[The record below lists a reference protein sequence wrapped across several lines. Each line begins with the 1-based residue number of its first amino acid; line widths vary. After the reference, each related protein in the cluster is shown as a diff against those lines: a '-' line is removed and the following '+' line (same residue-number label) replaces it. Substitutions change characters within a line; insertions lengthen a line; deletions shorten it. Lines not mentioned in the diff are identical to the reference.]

1 MPGQAATLAVFGAEG
16 GQLSQRLYYDDA
28 FQTEF
33 MAQVLERLTVGQ
45 RPAVVLDQTCF
56 YPESGGQPGDRG
68 FLNGVAVLDTQEREQ
83 DGAVIHILAG
93 PLDGDIAH
101 GRLDWPRRL
110 DHMQQHTGQHILS
123 QAFQSLLAAETVG
136 FHLGD
141 EGVTIDLALD
151 SLSAEQA
158 VQVED
163 AANQIIYQDRP
174 VVCRFVS
181 NEELTRLPLRKP
193 PKVAGKVRI
202 VEVQD
207 FDWSPCGG
215 THVQAAGQVG
225 IIVLRKWERRGATIR
240 VDFLCGQRALA
251 DYRWKNATVNR
262 LAAGLSTKDRDLGE
276 TVERLAA
283 ESTEN
288 RRQLTLAREQ
298 LLDFEA
304 AELTGGAAGSPH
316 VVVRA
321 WSDRPAEE
329 VRRLAQHIVQ
339 RPGIVALLGAVAGD
353 KAHLIFARSADQ
365 SADMNALLK
374 AVCPLVGGR
383 GGGTTSLAQGGGPLV
398 DGLQAA
404 LQSASASVQSAA

>member
-1 MPGQAATLAVFGAEG
+1 M
-16 GQLSQRLYYDDA
+16 SQRLYYDDPFRA
-28 FQTEF
+28 EF
-33 MAQVLERLTVGQ
+33 SAQVVERLTVGQ

-56 YPESGGQPGDRG
+56 YPESGGQPGDHG
-68 FLNGVAVLDTQEREQ
+68 TLNGVAVLDTQEREQ
-83 DGAVIHILAG
+83 DGAVLHVLAG
-93 PLDGDIAH
+93 PLDGETVQGH
-101 GRLDWPRRL
+101 VDWPRRL

-123 QAFQSLLAAETVG
+123 QAFQSLLGAETVS

-141 EGVTIDLALD
+141 EVITIDLALD
-151 SLSAEQA
+151 SLSAGHAAE
-158 VQVED
+158 VED
-163 AANQIIYQDRP
+163 AANQIIFQDRP
-174 VVCRFVS
+174 VVGRFVS

-193 PKVAGKVRI
+193 PKVAGNVRI

-215 THVQAAGQVG
+215 THVKAAGQVG

-262 LAAGLSTKDRDLGE
+262 LAAGLSTKDRDLAE

-283 ESTEN
+283 ESTES
-288 RRQLTLAREQ
+288 RRQLSLAREK

-304 AELTGGAAGSPH
+304 AELAGGAAGSPGM
-316 VVVRA
+316 VVRA
-321 WSDRPAEE
+321 WNDRSAEE

-339 RPGIVALLGAVAGD
+339 RPGLVALFGVAAGD

-374 AVCPLVGGR
+374 AVSPMVGGR
-383 GGGTTSLAQGGGPLV
+383 GGGTPSLAQGGGPLV
-398 DGLQAA
+398 DALQAA
-404 LQSASASVQSAA
+404 LQAATESLQSTASAGSATPAKST